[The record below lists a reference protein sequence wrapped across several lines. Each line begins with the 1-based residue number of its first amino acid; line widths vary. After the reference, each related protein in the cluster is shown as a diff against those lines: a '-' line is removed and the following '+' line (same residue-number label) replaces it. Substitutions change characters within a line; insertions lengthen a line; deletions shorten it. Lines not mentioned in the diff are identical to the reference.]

1 MEYKR
6 VLAILG
12 VVMVSLGSAMAIWPT
27 FFGGFTGWA
36 VTEGVERLCR
46 QYEEVKM
53 SLVRLNGSMN
63 LGVGV
68 MALVVRDVADLKIQ
82 RRILL
87 TFMLGTGVG
96 LWSVVGE
103 QLSGNVTD
111 FGKGAVVFNAAI
123 LALLAA
129 GVFHTHGVLKERGSE

>member
-68 MALVVRDVADLKIQ
+68 MALVVRDVTDRLTALPPTLFFWSLRD
-82 RRILL
+82 RRKLRVFFFRKKVRLSIS
-87 TFMLGTGVG
+87 TTYSDAN
-96 LWSVVGE
+96 SVD
-103 QLSGNVTD
+103 SR
-111 FGKGAVVFNAAI
+111 AVPS
-123 LALLAA
+123 
-129 GVFHTHGVLKERGSE
+129 RY